1 MNFSDL
7 SLNNIL
13 LNYVPLIFGIIGI
26 FVLLVGILKLVTGK
40 DEAFNQI
47 LSGIFT
53 IGLAIGLKFLMTWL
67 LPILSI

>member
-1 MNFSDL
+1 MDFTL

-13 LNYVPLIFGIIGI
+13 LNLVPLLFGIIGI
-26 FVLLVGILKLVTGK
+26 LVLLLGVIKLVTGK

-53 IGLAIGLKFLMTWL
+53 ILISIGIKFLMVWL
-67 LPILSI
+67 LPILGI